1 MGDTNSRLLQTMLE
15 RLLASLAGGPGLN
28 CRPHASRQRI
38 DLWAMDRL
46 GDGPAAEAL
55 RRLLG
60 PDQRAKLVA
69 RVPPPREADLPDSP
83 ARRAFADQQAL
94 LTKLRI
100 IADDAATYEQDTG
113 VHVLHI
119 GYPLLSLPPGT
130 FGIQAA
136 AGTRRIIAPV
146 AFVPATLTIKAA
158 ATPAVELSC
167 REEDIDR
174 VIPNA
179 ALLAWLEAQ
188 AELSDTHV
196 FEDEEG
202 RQPWR
207 EICALVRIVCDAVSI
222 ATPGEF
228 ELPQPPDAGDP
239 LPQAVPLV
247 AAPRVEELHEKPSIV
262 PAAVLGLFP
271 AANQGLLRDMQAMV
285 RGEGLGGTVPGF
297 IRAGIDL
304 DAPPAE
310 PAAPAT
316 AVQRRTRAFGEER
329 MVAAADPCQSRAV
342 KLARSSRG
350 LVIHGPPGTGKS
362 QTITNIIADYL
373 SRGQRVLMVCD
384 KRTALDVVYNRLEHL
399 GLAEL
404 CALIHDPQRDQREL
418 YLSIRQQLD
427 NLPQRTTDARA
438 EGRLALID
446 AELQQIHDELTRL
459 WRGLMS
465 RPQDGGQSFHEM
477 VGAWLA
483 IGFDEPLLKGVDLS
497 AVTPAQLELYQRP
510 IDEVLQRAARVR
522 LWENP
527 WRQAAGIALEQFL
540 AAPMQQFRD
549 GMAAALEAARAAD
562 ATLHPSIAAFGD
574 ADLAQQA
581 AARTELA
588 RRVRAVLTGVSPQVR
603 GRWAEADVGTIWR
616 LRQQLRDVHAL
627 IAEVQAEP
635 LDAELSAGRRAAA
648 PPMAQLNEQS
658 AALDGYRRAAGRWYG
673 FACVGRRRAAAAVL
687 RQYGLQLG
695 PDAAAR
701 AARFLA
707 GLRARMVLG
716 ELERQLSAERRA
728 DALLDDEA
736 LLRSLGQ
743 HAQVMDLLLGAQDD
757 PALHG
762 LGPAVTRSLVDDTA
776 ARSLLDGLDRSPARA
791 QALLRLEAAMRQTLL
806 FGPWLA
812 GFLAQLRG
820 GREAAGA
827 VAALLERLETLEDVL
842 RVPMELG
849 ELPTALRDAVAK
861 LLSRPVDAQRDAA
874 AIRRAVLAAA
884 IAQRLRQD
892 PALQP
897 LDAQRIANNFSRH
910 GALEEK
916 KRTLVKQ
923 TVLHR
928 WVSRQKQRLLAGT
941 GTRLNGL
948 GADLKRRLLT
958 RGPRSMRLRQ
968 VVAVGSSAEGGDPL
982 FDLRPLW
989 MASPETVAQ
998 VFPLRQVFDVVIFDE
1013 ASQCRLEEALPVL
1026 ARAGRLVI
1034 AGDPQQLP
1042 PTRFFESAVTSSDDN
1057 DDIQTDQD
1065 LFEVQQGQV
1074 EDLLTAALNLQIEQS
1089 YLDVHY
1095 RSKSAELIEFSNRH
1109 FYRCRLQPVPTHPS
1123 RRPAEPPIVLHRVEG
1138 LYERRMNEPEAKRV
1152 VEIVRGLLDQPKP
1165 PSIGIACFNL
1175 AQRDLIAEKLDEAA
1189 EADEKF
1195 AAQLAEARARRGAGS
1210 FEGLFVKNLE
1220 NVQGDERD
1228 HMIIS
1233 TTYGPDASGRF
1244 YRRFG
1249 PLGQAGGGRRL
1260 NVLITRARQQTHL
1273 VTSIPRQAYLSLPE
1287 IPAGQT
1293 PGGGWLLLAY
1303 LAYAEQLQQTR
1314 AGGEVRAGVRPA
1326 GPQVGAT
1333 RCPSAF
1339 VEALAGELAAKH
1351 GTPSQVYWGNDGLG
1365 IDLAMARGQGPERVG
1380 VLVDG
1385 CRFPQAEDPVQ
1396 WDIFR
1401 TAMHESQ
1408 GWRLHRLWTP
1418 QFFRDPQGCI
1428 REMLGREGDGS

>member
-1 MGDTNSRLLQTMLE
+1 MLE

-55 RRLLG
+55 RKLLG
-60 PDQRAKLVA
+60 PDQRVKLVA
-69 RVPPPREADLPDSP
+69 RVPPPRDADLPDSP
-83 ARRAFADQQAL
+83 SRRAFADQQAL

-158 ATPAVELSC
+158 ATPVVELSC
-167 REEDIDR
+167 RQEDIDR

-179 ALLAWLEAQ
+179 ALLAWLQTQ
-188 AELSDTHV
+188 ADLPDALP
-196 FEDEEG
+196 FEDEQG
-202 RQPWR
+202 QQPWR

-222 ATPGEF
+222 ATPAEF
-228 ELPQPPDAGDP
+228 ELPQPPTAGDP

-285 RGEGLGGTVPGF
+285 RGEGLGGTVPAF

-310 PAAPAT
+310 PAAPAPT
-316 AVQRRTRAFGEER
+316 VQRRTRAFGEER
-329 MVAAADPCQSRAV
+329 MVAAADPCQGRAV
-342 KLARSSRG
+342 QLARSSRG

-427 NLPQRTTDARA
+427 NLPQRITDARA

-446 AELQQIHDELTRL
+446 AELQQVHDELTRL
-459 WRGLMS
+459 WRGLML
-465 RPQDGGQSFHEM
+465 RPEGDGQSFHEM
-477 VGAWLA
+477 VGAWLV
-483 IGFDEPLLKGVDLS
+483 IGCDEPLLKGADLS
-497 AVTPAQLELYQRP
+497 AVTPAQLESHQRP
-510 IDEVLQRAARVR
+510 IDELLQRAARVR

-540 AAPMQQFRD
+540 AAPMEQFRT
-549 GMAAALEAARAAD
+549 GMNEVVESARAAD
-562 ATLHPSIAAFGD
+562 ATRHVSIPPFAD
-574 ADLAQQA
+574 SDLAQQA
-581 AARTELA
+581 TARAQLA
-588 RRVRAVLTGVSPQVR
+588 ERLRRVVAETSSPVRA
-603 GRWAEADVGTIWR
+603 RWAAADVETIR
-616 LRQQLRDVHAL
+616 RQRQRLRDVHAL
-627 IAEVQAEP
+627 RAEVQSGP
-635 LDAELSAGRRAAA
+635 LDAQLSSGIGAAP

-658 AALDGYRRAAGRWYG
+658 AALDAYLRVAGRWYG

-687 RQYGLQLG
+687 RQYALAA
-695 PDAAAR
+695 DAGSAAR
-701 AARFLA
+701 AARFL
-707 GLRARMVLG
+707 GGVRARLVLG
-716 ELERQLSAERRA
+716 QLERELSGRR
-728 DALLDDEA
+728 DGPSLPDDQA
-736 LLRSLGQ
+736 LLRSLGE
-743 HAQVMDLLLGAQDD
+743 HEQVMDVLLSAAED
-757 PALHG
+757 PALRG
-762 LGPAVTRSLVDDTA
+762 LLSAVAGAMVDEA
-776 ARSLLDGLDRSPARA
+776 AAKSLLEGLDRSPGRA
-791 QALLRLEAAMRQTLL
+791 QALIQLDATMRQTRL
-806 FGPWLA
+806 FGPWLEQFA
-812 GFLAQLRG
+812 ASLRG
-820 GREAAGA
+820 GGEAALTA
-827 VAALLERLETLEDVL
+827 QLLAQQLDTLEDVL
-842 RVPMELG
+842 RVPVQMSQ
-849 ELPTALRDAVAK
+849 LPAALCQAVAR
-861 LLSRPVDAQRDAA
+861 LLGRPVDAQRDAA
-874 AIRRAVLAAA
+874 AVRRAVLSEA
-884 IAQRLRQD
+884 IGRRLKED
-892 PALQP
+892 PALRS
-897 LDAQRIANNFSRH
+897 LDAQHIANNFSRH

-923 TVLHR
+923 TVLHH

-941 GTRLNGL
+941 GTRLNSG

-998 VFPLRQVFDVVIFDE
+998 VFPLAQVFDVVIFDE

-1042 PTRFFESAVTSSDDN
+1042 PTRFFESAFTSSDDN
-1057 DDIQTDQD
+1057 EEIETDQQ

-1095 RSKSAELIEFSNRH
+1095 RSRSAELIEFSNRH
-1109 FYRCRLQPVPTHPS
+1109 FYRSRLQPVPTHPS
-1123 RRPAEPPIVLHRVEG
+1123 RRPAEPPIALHRVDG
-1138 LYERRMNEPEAKRV
+1138 IYERRSNEAEADRV
-1152 VEIVRGLLDQPKP
+1152 VQIIGELLDQRKP
-1165 PSIGIACFNL
+1165 PSIGVACFNL
-1175 AQRDLIAEKLDEAA
+1175 AQRDLIVGKLDEAA
-1189 EADEKF
+1189 AADEKF
-1195 AAQLAEARARRGAGS
+1195 AARLAEARARRGSGS

-1233 TTYGPDASGRF
+1233 TTYGPNTAGRF

-1260 NVLITRARQQTHL
+1260 NVLITRARQQIHL
-1273 VTSIPRQAYLSLPE
+1273 VTSIPRQAYLNLPD

-1303 LAYAEQLQQTR
+1303 LAYAEQLQQIQSPASTQAALS
-1314 AGGEVRAGVRPA
+1314 AG
-1326 GPQVGAT
+1326 QHVGST
-1333 RCPSAF
+1333 RCPSTF
-1339 VEALAGELAAKH
+1339 VEALGAQLASRP
-1351 GTPSQVYWGNDGLG
+1351 GQSVQVYWGNDGFG
-1365 IDLAMARGQGPERVG
+1365 IDLAVGPAQGSGNVG
-1380 VLVDG
+1380 VLCDG
-1385 CRFPQAEDPVQ
+1385 CRFDGAEDPVQ

-1408 GWRLHRLWTP
+1408 GWKLHRLWTP
-1418 QFFRDPQGCI
+1418 QFFRDPEGCMAA
-1428 REMLGREGDGS
+1428 MLRAAS